1 MSDTPLVTVKSVS
14 KSYRSGAVRAL
25 HAVSFLVQ
33 RSQFVHISGPSGS
46 GKTTLL
52 NLIAALDL
60 PDAGEI
66 IVDGGDLTR
75 LSSADAAAYRGRQV
89 GIIFQSY
96 NLLQQLTAVEN
107 VIVPMIPRRRV
118 DRRLALEL
126 LDSVGLGD
134 RSDHRPAQLSGGEQ
148 QRVAIARAL
157 ANDPPLILADE
168 PTGNLDDE
176 NSRNVMSLLCKS
188 CRERGKTLIVAAHD
202 NYVAHS
208 PDIIFEM
215 RSGMLTAHT
224 RESEA
229 HAARGQETCGT
240 E

>member
-1 MSDTPLVTVKSVS
+1 MSDTPLVAVKSVS

-25 HAVSFLVQ
+25 HQVSFFVQ
-33 RSQFVHISGPSGS
+33 RGAFAHITGPSGS

-66 IVDGGDLTR
+66 IVGGTDLTR
-75 LSSADAAAYRGRQV
+75 LSPRDAAGYRSRQI

-107 VIVPMIPRRRV
+107 VIVPMIPRRKV

-126 LDSVGLGD
+126 LDSVGLAD

-202 NYVAHS
+202 NYAMHS
-208 PDIIFEM
+208 PDTTFEM
-215 RSGMLTAHT
+215 RAGLLTAHT
-224 RESEA
+224 QESEA
-229 HAARGQETCGT
+229 HTVRGEG
-240 E
+240 

>member
-1 MSDTPLVTVKSVS
+1 MSDTPLVAVQSVS

-25 HAVSFLVQ
+25 RQVSFVVQ
-33 RSQFVHISGPSGS
+33 RGEFVHITGPSGS

-66 IVDGGDLTR
+66 IVGGTDLTH
-75 LSSADAAAYRGRQV
+75 LSSARAAAYRNEQI
-89 GIIFQSY
+89 GIVFQSY
-96 NLLQQLTAVEN
+96 NLFQQLTAVEN
-107 VIVPMIPRRRV
+107 VLVPMIPRRSF
-118 DRRLALEL
+118 DRRFALEL
-126 LDSVGLGD
+126 LDNVGLAD
-134 RSDHRPAQLSGGEQ
+134 RSEHRPAQLSGGEQ

-157 ANDPPLILADE
+157 ANDPPLVLADE

-202 NYVAHS
+202 NYAMHP
-208 PDIIFEM
+208 PDAIFEM
-215 RSGMLTAHT
+215 RAGKLAP
-224 RESEA
+224 RIQQSEI
-229 HAARGQETCGT
+229 HAARDRH
-240 E
+240 